1 MIHIISSVGNDLDF
15 KWDQRVFINTYKK
28 CYHVKHFS
36 LVLPCG
42 RNDLSA
48 TPVYWLVSDDRVQD
62 LELGISDRLLTK
74 GSFSGAPLE
83 ALHD

>member
-1 MIHIISSVGNDLDF
+1 MVPIISSVGNVLDF
-15 KWDQRVFINTYKK
+15 KWHQCVLINTYKN
-28 CYHVKHFS
+28 CFHVKHFS

-42 RNDLSA
+42 RNDLST